1 MKVVIPGGTGLL
13 GTLLARAYSARGDEV
28 MVISRRPRPA
38 PWPVVG
44 WEDIDAQIDGCDV
57 VINLAGRSV
66 NCRYN
71 AANRKEILDS
81 RVLSTRAVGAA
92 IAKASAPPKAWLQA
106 STATIYAHRYDE
118 PNDELTGEIGG
129 DEPGVPET
137 WRFSVA
143 VAKAWERAATEF
155 STPRTRMTLMRT
167 AVVMSPERG
176 GAFDL
181 LWRLARFGLGGA
193 AAGGR
198 QYVSWIHGADFVSA
212 VQWLARS
219 SLDGAVNVA
228 APNPLPYREFMGRLR
243 EVAGA
248 PVGLPATRWMLELGA
263 FGLRTE
269 TELILKSRRVTPRR
283 LLDAGY
289 SFQFPSW
296 REACADLARR
306 KITDA

>member
-13 GTLLARAYSARGDEV
+13 GTLLARAFSVRGDQV
-28 MVISRRPRPA
+28 VLISRRPRPG

-44 WEDIDAQIDGCDV
+44 WEDIDAQVDRCDV

-81 RVLSTRAVGAA
+81 RVFSTRAIGQA
-92 IAKASAPPKAWLQA
+92 IAKASAPPRVWLQA
-106 STATIYAHRYDE
+106 STATIYAHRYDA
-118 PNDELTGEIGG
+118 PNDELTGQLGG

-137 WRFSVA
+137 WRFSIA
-143 VAKAWERAATEF
+143 VAKAWERAAIDQP
-155 STPRTRMTLMRT
+155 TPRTRKVLMRT

-181 LWRLARFGLGGA
+181 LWRLARFGLGGS

-198 QYVSWIHGADFVSA
+198 QYVSWVHGADFVSA
-212 VQWLARS
+212 VLWLAES
-219 SLDGAVNVA
+219 ELDGAVNIA
-228 APNPLPYREFMGRLR
+228 SPNPLPYHEFMGRLR

-248 PVGLPATRWMLELGA
+248 PVGLPATRWMLEIGA
-263 FGLRTE
+263 FALRTE

-283 LLDAGY
+283 LLDAGF

-296 REACADLARR
+296 RDACADLARR
-306 KITDA
+306 KITPA

>member
-1 MKVVIPGGTGLL
+1 MKVVIPGGTGAL
-13 GTLLARAYSARGDEV
+13 GTLLARALSAGDHEV
-28 MVISRRPRPA
+28 VAVSRRPRPA

-71 AANRKEILDS
+71 AAHRKEILES
-81 RVLSTRAVGAA
+81 RVLSTRAVGEA
-92 IAKASAPPKAWLQA
+92 ITKASSPPEAWLQA
-106 STATIYAHRYDE
+106 STATIYADRYDA

-129 DEPGVPET
+129 NEPGVPET
-137 WRFSVA
+137 WRFSIG
-143 VAKAWERAATEF
+143 VAKAWERAAAEF
-155 STPRTRMTLMRT
+155 PTPRTRKVLMRT
-167 AVVMSPERG
+167 AIVMSPERG

-212 VQWLARS
+212 VLWLARS
-219 SLDGAVNVA
+219 ALDGAVNIA

-243 EVAGA
+243 EVAGT
-248 PVGLPATRWMLELGA
+248 PVGLPATRWMLDVGA
-263 FGLRTE
+263 FALRTE
-269 TELILKSRRVTPRR
+269 TELVLKSRRVTPRR
-283 LLDAGY
+283 LLEAGF

-296 REACADLARR
+296 SEACADLVRS
-306 KITDA
+306 KITRA